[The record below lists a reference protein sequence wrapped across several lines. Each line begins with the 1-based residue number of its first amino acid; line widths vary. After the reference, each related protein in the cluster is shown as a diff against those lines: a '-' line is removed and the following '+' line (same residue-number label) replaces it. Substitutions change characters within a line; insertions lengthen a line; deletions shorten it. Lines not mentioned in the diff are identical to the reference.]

1 MGTRHQPITTKQTVK
16 QHLQE
21 IRNRFFVCIAIFII
35 FGVMIFFFYE
45 PIISLLGH
53 SLGSKMY
60 YTTPAGGFS
69 FVMRIC
75 TSGAIIFTIPI
86 IIFNIIQ
93 FIRPAFPNILT
104 TKRIIIIS
112 VFSSALALTGG
123 AFAYFLILPES
134 LNFFSGFNISGLDA
148 LIGADDYLNF
158 VISMITAFAIIFQVP
173 LLILLVDSIKKIS
186 PKILLKNEIWIVL
199 ISVVV
204 AIITPFNYDV
214 LSSLI
219 VAIPII
225 GLYNLSIAIIS
236 LRHFILRSTQ
246 KHVQTAVIV
255 KPSMT
260 KDLSLT
266 SYELADIK
274 EAIKTLNTPTSIKP
288 AIAVKKP
295 IDINFSVNKSKDKN
309 ITQPQWS
316 REKQLRLSQIQ
327 TSRKAKVFSDILPR
341 QSNRVLA
348 SQ

>member
-112 VFSSALALTGG
+112 IFSSALALTGG

-173 LLILLVDSIKKIS
+173 LLMLLADSIKRIP
-186 PKILLKNEIWIVL
+186 PKKMLKNEIWIVL

-204 AIITPFNYDV
+204 AIITPFNYDI

-246 KHVQTAVIV
+246 KHAQTAMIV
-255 KPSMT
+255 KPSMA

-266 SYELADIK
+266 SYELTNIK
-274 EAIKTLNTPTSIKP
+274 QAIKPLDLPTPTKP
-288 AIAVKKP
+288 TMRSKNQLTLILVSTKTRGNKLLSLSGIA
-295 IDINFSVNKSKDKN
+295 KN
-309 ITQPQWS
+309 S
-316 REKQLRLSQIQ
+316 Y
-327 TSRKAKVFSDILPR
+327 A
-341 QSNRVLA
+341 
-348 SQ
+348 